1 MRFVCLVTEKL
12 LKSCYKVAEKITVY
26 ALFTTQ
32 SKQSRLKK
40 KKKVENVDVNAG
52 KRKTRFSNA
61 YFMKNDKIINLIDSF
76 LYFL

>member
-12 LKSCYKVAEKITVY
+12 LKNCYKVAEKITVC

-32 SKQSRLKK
+32 SQQSQLK
-40 KKKVENVDVNAG
+40 KKKVENIDVNAG
-52 KRKTRFSNA
+52 KRKTRFPNA
-61 YFMKNDKIINLIDSF
+61 YFMKNDKIINFIDSF